1 MGPDVV
7 LTPCVNYAPETVAA
21 ALDRAL
27 EPLGGLSWVK
37 PGMRIALKA
46 NLVSF
51 LKPERA
57 ATTHPAVL
65 CALTEKLAALG
76 TEVVVG
82 DSPGGLY
89 TAAYVNRVYAAAGMK
104 AVEQSGGRLN
114 RSFEERE
121 VHYPEGRVCRE
132 FRCTAW
138 LEDVDAIINVC
149 KLKTHG
155 MMAMSCGA
163 KNMFGAIPGTMKPEY
178 HFRYPDPRDF
188 ARMIVDLDEYFKPR
202 LTVVD
207 AVECMEGNGPTGGT
221 PRYMGL
227 LAAGESPHRVDL
239 ACAALIGL
247 ERAEVPTLEAA
258 LERGLIPETVDELNI
273 SGRLNDF
280 TVPDFKRIITG
291 NSHLFRG
298 DGKHLSSQLTGA
310 LLDKLLS
317 QRPVVERRACVG
329 CGQCRDVCPGKAI
342 AMRGGYP
349 VIDRR
354 KCIRCFCCQEF
365 CPKSAMKV
373 RRTAAAR
380 LLDR

>member
-7 LTPCVNYAPETVAA
+7 LTPCANYAPETVAA

-121 VHYPEGRVCRE
+121 VHYPEGR
-132 FRCTAW
+132 
-138 LEDVDAIINVC
+138 
-149 KLKTHG
+149 
-155 MMAMSCGA
+155 
-163 KNMFGAIPGTMKPEY
+163 
-178 HFRYPDPRDF
+178 
-188 ARMIVDLDEYFKPR
+188 
-202 LTVVD
+202 
-207 AVECMEGNGPTGGT
+207 
-221 PRYMGL
+221 
-227 LAAGESPHRVDL
+227 
-239 ACAALIGL
+239 
-247 ERAEVPTLEAA
+247 
-258 LERGLIPETVDELNI
+258 
-273 SGRLNDF
+273 
-280 TVPDFKRIITG
+280 
-291 NSHLFRG
+291 
-298 DGKHLSSQLTGA
+298 
-310 LLDKLLS
+310 
-317 QRPVVERRACVG
+317 ACVG